1 MSIADAGL
9 LLSNSV
15 IRKIMS
21 SLDWCVKNAFYD
33 SDDDNVGQCVL
44 HATGISCQE
53 SVQVC
58 VCQFHNFLLQMTA
71 LLFYICNL
79 QSIPN
84 GFLTIN
90 VWLQGYTLSSY
101 TLHRSLNMEDIEQ
114 LTKDP
119 NLDHALTV
127 YPVQEP
133 HILFQLHAYFCMV
146 SNLNNAVMDKN
157 VV

>member
-1 MSIADAGL
+1 MSCT
-9 LLSNSV
+9 LS
-15 IRKIMS
+15 IHQK
-21 SLDWCVKNAFYD
+21 
-33 SDDDNVGQCVL
+33 
-44 HATGISCQE
+44 
-53 SVQVC
+53 
-58 VCQFHNFLLQMTA
+58 VCQKSLGCA
-71 LLFYICNL
+71 LSIEKYSNL

-84 GFLTIN
+84 AFLTIN

-101 TLHRSLNMEDIEQ
+101 TLHRSLNMEDIQQ

-119 NLDHALTV
+119 SLDHALTV

-146 SNLNNAVMDKN
+146 SNLNNAGMNKN